1 MRLWKI
7 LKVFQIALKLYFLI
21 TSIYYTIHRYESLSV
36 LKSKN
41 CPEITIRRAHHVI
54 TEIKRTL
61 EAASALQSGDLL
73 KFGSLMNQSH
83 DSLRDDYEVSSQEL
97 DILVSA
103 AREVKGV
110 MGSRLTGAGFG
121 GCTVTLLRK
130 DSIGEVIKHIK
141 NKLVFVF

>member
-1 MRLWKI
+1 M
-7 LKVFQIALKLYFLI
+7 
-21 TSIYYTIHRYESLSV
+21 
-36 LKSKN
+36 
-41 CPEITIRRAHHVI
+41 I